1 MSEILAEV
9 KQYSFTKKAG
19 NYVKTE
25 KHGAGK
31 GDDKGRIAVFCS
43 F

>member
-1 MSEILAEV
+1 MSEILAGV
-9 KQYSFTKKAG
+9 KRYSFTKKAG
-19 NYVKTE
+19 NYIKTE